1 MPAVSITGS
10 QFTVT
15 INSTAR
21 TDQVISGTI
30 TITPTVVRTK
40 TLGSTAFDQTDVNA
54 TAEIEFLY
62 DESTGLYN
70 ALENAAQAG
79 TSVSL
84 SVVGGAGTWTGSAV
98 YIEELAM
105 EVAADGIAT
114 ATVSFTGSITFA

>member
-40 TLGSTAFDQTDVNA
+40 TLGSTAFDQTDLNGS
-54 TAEIEFLY
+54 AEIEFLY
-62 DESTGLYN
+62 DEDTGMYN
-70 ALENAAQAG
+70 ALEAAAAG
-79 TSVSL
+79 GSSVSL
-84 SVVGGAGTWTGSAV
+84 VVDGGAVTWTGSAV

-105 EVAADGIAT
+105 EVAADGVATCT
-114 ATVSFTGSITFA
+114 ATFTGTITFA

>member
-30 TITPTVVRTK
+30 TITPTITRTK
-40 TLGSTAFDQTDVNA
+40 TLGSTAFDQTDLNGS
-54 TAEIEFLY
+54 AEIEFLY
-62 DESTGLYN
+62 DEDTGMYN
-70 ALENAAQAG
+70 ALEGAASAG
-79 TSVSL
+79 SSVSL
-84 SVVGGAGTWTGSAV
+84 AVDGGAGTWTGSAV

-105 EVAADGIAT
+105 EVAADGVATCT
-114 ATVSFTGSITFA
+114 ATFTGTITFA

>member
-40 TLGSTAFDQTDVNA
+40 TLGSTAFDQTDLNGS
-54 TAEIEFLY
+54 AEIEFLY
-62 DESTGLYN
+62 DEDTGMYN
-70 ALENAAQAG
+70 ALEGAASAG
-79 TSVSL
+79 NSVSL
-84 SVVGGAGTWTGSAV
+84 VVDGGAGTWTGSAV

-105 EVAADGIAT
+105 EVAADGVATCT
-114 ATVSFTGSITFA
+114 ATFTGSITFA

>member
-40 TLGSTAFDQTDVNA
+40 TLGSVAFEQTDLNGS
-54 TAEIEFLY
+54 AEIEFLY
-62 DESTGLYN
+62 DEDTGMYN
-70 ALENAAQAG
+70 ALEGAAAG
-79 TSVSL
+79 GSSVAL
-84 SVVGGAGTWTGSAV
+84 VVDGGAGTWTGSAV
-98 YIEELAM
+98 YVEELSM
-105 EVAADGIAT
+105 EVAADGVAT
-114 ATVSFTGSITFA
+114 CSCTFTGPISFA

>member
-30 TITPTVVRTK
+30 TITPTITRTK
-40 TLGSTAFDQTDVNA
+40 TLGSTAFDQTYLNGS
-54 TAEIEFLY
+54 AEIEFLY
-62 DESTGLYN
+62 DEDTGMYN
-70 ALENAAQAG
+70 ALEGAASAG
-79 TSVSL
+79 SSVSL
-84 SVVGGAGTWTGSAV
+84 VVDGGAGTWTGSAV

-105 EVAADGIAT
+105 EVAADGVATCT
-114 ATVSFTGSITFA
+114 ATFTGTITFA

>member
-40 TLGSTAFDQTDVNA
+40 TLGSTAFDQTDLNGS
-54 TAEIEFLY
+54 AEIEFLY
-62 DESTGLYN
+62 DEDSGMYN
-70 ALENAAQAG
+70 ALEGAASAG
-79 TSVSL
+79 NSVSL
-84 SVVGGAGTWTGSAV
+84 AVDGGAGTWTGSAV

-105 EVAADGIAT
+105 EVAADGVATCT
-114 ATVSFTGSITFA
+114 ATFTGTITFA

>member
-30 TITPTVVRTK
+30 TITPTITRTK
-40 TLGSTAFDQTDVNA
+40 TLGSTAFDQTDLNGS
-54 TAEIEFLY
+54 AEIEFLY
-62 DESTGLYN
+62 DEDTGMYN
-70 ALENAAQAG
+70 ALEGAASAG
-79 TSVSL
+79 SSVSL
-84 SVVGGAGTWTGSAV
+84 VVDGGAGTWTGSAV

-105 EVAADGIAT
+105 EVAADGVATCT
-114 ATVSFTGSITFA
+114 ATFTGTITFA

>member
-40 TLGSTAFDQTDVNA
+40 TLGSTAFDQTDLNGS
-54 TAEIEFLY
+54 AEIEFLY
-62 DESTGLYN
+62 DEDTGMYN
-70 ALENAAQAG
+70 ALEAAAAAG
-79 TSVSL
+79 SSVSL
-84 SVVGGAGTWTGSAV
+84 AVDGGAGTWTGSAV

-105 EVAADGIAT
+105 EVAADGVATCT
-114 ATVSFTGSITFA
+114 ATFTGTITFA

>member
-40 TLGSTAFDQTDVNA
+40 TLGSTAFDQTDLNGS
-54 TAEIEFLY
+54 AEIEFLY
-62 DESTGLYN
+62 DEDTGMYN
-70 ALENAAQAG
+70 ALEGAASAG
-79 TSVSL
+79 SSVSL
-84 SVVGGAGTWTGSAV
+84 VVDGGAGTWTGSAV

-105 EVAADGIAT
+105 EVAADGVATCT
-114 ATVSFTGSITFA
+114 ATFTGTITFA

>member
-30 TITPTVVRTK
+30 TITPTIARTK
-40 TLGSTAFDQTDVNA
+40 TLGSVAFDQTDVNA

-114 ATVSFTGSITFA
+114 ATVSFTGPITFA